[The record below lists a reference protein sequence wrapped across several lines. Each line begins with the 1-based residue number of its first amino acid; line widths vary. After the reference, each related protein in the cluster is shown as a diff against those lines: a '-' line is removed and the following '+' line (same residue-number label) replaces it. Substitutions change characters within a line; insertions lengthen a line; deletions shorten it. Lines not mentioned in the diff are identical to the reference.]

1 MEEYQNKPN
10 SLKEEIEKNIVI
22 PLKTRKKP
30 KGCSRFLRNVIK
42 DKAKVMKEIL
52 QNRFFKW
59 RKDALKGK
67 IKKTV
72 MIRISVSREKD
83 PKPKYPIS
91 RVKPKEQSR
100 SVNKN
105 DLKGLNINNPPQQN
119 INNIRVQ
126 KVDDIEK
133 ENKNIRNKN
142 NNVNQNKMQNKTNVD
157 NKKDKDKDKGYQ
169 KTKVEN
175 KKDIQPSKD
184 LKNNKQIPY
193 IKINNYDRNKIN
205 NQREIQKKTPRINKV
220 NPQNISNIPKPNQ
233 NKQRTFSKDL
243 NKSPLTNNSNI
254 GVVYSSAAT
263 KNSNNNPNEKKYS
276 KVNNYKNNNNNNQ
289 NETRGNVPKDIY
301 KKYQRYNEHT
311 SLPVKTVKI
320 DLTKGKYNN
329 NTFNRPNRDD
339 NSYNN
344 LSSDRNIR
352 NKNIYNNNTYERKN
366 NKNSNNSFYKYSVN
380 SENYNNDTSSM
391 LSHSRNESNLTYG
404 PALMKKNL
412 KEGITTVIQ
421 HFSGQRRKVDNYN
434 NNILETKKNRK

>member
-1 MEEYQNKPN
+1 MEEYQNKTN
-10 SLKEEIEKNIVI
+10 TLKEEIEKNIVI

-83 PKPKYPIS
+83 PKPKYPMS

-100 SVNKN
+100 SVTKN

-142 NNVNQNKMQNKTNVD
+142 NNVNQNKVQNKTNVE
-157 NKKDKDKDKGYQ
+157 NKKDKDKGYQ
-169 KTKVEN
+169 KTKVDN

-205 NQREIQKKTPRINKV
+205 NPREIQKTTPRINKV

-263 KNSNNNPNEKKYS
+263 KNNNPNEKKYS
-276 KVNNYKNNNNNNQ
+276 KVNNY
-289 NETRGNVPKDIY
+289 I
-301 KKYQRYNEHT
+301 
-311 SLPVKTVKI
+311 KI
-320 DLTKGKYNN
+320 NKRKW
-329 NTFNRPNRDD
+329 
-339 NSYNN
+339 
-344 LSSDRNIR
+344 
-352 NKNIYNNNTYERKN
+352 KNIKINQ
-366 NKNSNNSFYKYSVN
+366 
-380 SENYNNDTSSM
+380 
-391 LSHSRNESNLTYG
+391 
-404 PALMKKNL
+404 
-412 KEGITTVIQ
+412 TV
-421 HFSGQRRKVDNYN
+421 
-434 NNILETKKNRK
+434 

>member
-1 MEEYQNKPN
+1 MEEYQNETN

-30 KGCSRFLRNVIK
+30 KGYSRFLRNIIK

-105 DLKGLNINNPPQQN
+105 DFKSLNAYNPPQN

-126 KVDDIEK
+126 KVDNMEK
-133 ENKNIRNKN
+133 ENKNIRNTN
-142 NNVNQNKMQNKTNVD
+142 NNVVKNLIQNKANVD
-157 NKKDKDKDKGYQ
+157 NKKDKDKVYP
-169 KTKVEN
+169 KVKVDN
-175 KKDIQPSKD
+175 KKDIQPSKGF
-184 LKNNKQIPY
+184 KNNEQIPY
-193 IKINNYDRNKIN
+193 IRINNNDRNKIN
-205 NQREIQKKTPRINKV
+205 TKNEIPKITPRTNNKT
-220 NPQNISNIPKPNQ
+220 NQQIISNIPKPNQ
-233 NKQRTFSKDL
+233 NNQRNISKDL
-243 NKSPLTNNSNI
+243 HKTPISNNSNI
-254 GVVYSSAAT
+254 VVYSSST
-263 KNSNNNPNEKKYS
+263 KKSNPNEKKFAKENIYE
-276 KVNNYKNNNNNNQ
+276 YKKNQ
-289 NETRGNVPKDIY
+289 SELREKIPKDIY
-301 KKYQRYNEHT
+301 KKYQRNNPHPT
-311 SLPVKTVKI
+311 LPVRTMKV

-329 NTFNRPNRDD
+329 NT
-339 NSYNN
+339 
-344 LSSDRNIR
+344 
-352 NKNIYNNNTYERKN
+352 YERKKIN
-366 NKNSNNSFYKYSVN
+366 QNDSNSYYKYSVN
-380 SENYNNDTSSM
+380 SENYNNDSM
-391 LSHSRNESNLTYG
+391 SLLSHSRNESNLTYG

-434 NNILETKKNRK
+434 NNLFETKKNRK